1 MTNEEIIEELL
12 FEAEKLRL
20 REEVLETASR
30 ILQLNP
36 RMEKVDA
43 IKLSLDNVKL
53 HSGLYKSI

>member
-12 FEAEKLRL
+12 SEAEKLRL

>member
-1 MTNEEIIEELL
+1 MTDEEIIEELL

-43 IKLSLDNVKL
+43 IKLSLDNAKL

>member
-12 FEAEKLRL
+12 SEAERLRL
-20 REEVLETASR
+20 KEEVLETTAR

-43 IKLSLDNVKL
+43 IKLSLDNAKL